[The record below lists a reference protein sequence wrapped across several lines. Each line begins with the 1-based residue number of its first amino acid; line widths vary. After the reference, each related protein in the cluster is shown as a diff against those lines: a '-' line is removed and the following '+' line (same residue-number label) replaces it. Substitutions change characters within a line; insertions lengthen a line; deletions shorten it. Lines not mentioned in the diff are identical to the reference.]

1 MLALVGCA
9 TASGNDEKKPKPAVK
24 ITPPAATQ
32 AQKDRF
38 VRDINLAL
46 EKGLVDKAEALV
58 VRLRYIDPKNPEAL
72 IARGEIFSRQSRYG
86 KAIKVFSQL
95 IKDRKLIARAH
106 QGRGLANLQMG
117 NSFVAMGDLR
127 RAVALNKEL
136 WRSWNGLGYYF
147 DTVQKWEEAE
157 KSYTA
162 ALAVRRDK
170 PSVFNNRGSS
180 KLMQRRYS
188 DALVD
193 FRAALKLD
201 PNIAVSR
208 MNIRLALA
216 WLGRYVEAIAGAT
229 KPELPSVLNN
239 VGYVAMIK
247 GEYAA
252 AEAYFARAMVLSP
265 SFHDIA
271 ATNLKKLEALKS
283 QRRTSKIGKKR

>member
-9 TASGNDEKKPKPAVK
+9 TSSSNDKKKPKPAAK
-24 ITPPAATQ
+24 ITTPAPTQ

-46 EKGLVDKAEALV
+46 EQGQLDTAETLV

-72 IARGEIFSRQSRYG
+72 IARGEILSRQSRYG
-86 KAIKVFSQL
+86 KAIKVFNQL
-95 IKDRKLIARAH
+95 IKDKKLTARAH

-117 NSFVAMGDLR
+117 NSFVAMGDLK

-147 DTVQKWEEAE
+147 DTVQKWDEAE
-157 KSYTA
+157 KGYSA
-162 ALAVRRDK
+162 ALAIRRDK
-170 PSVFNNRGSS
+170 PSIFNNRGAS
-180 KLMQRRYS
+180 KLMQRRYEG
-188 DALVD
+188 ALVD

-201 PNIAVSR
+201 PNLAVAR

-216 WLGRYVEAIAGAT
+216 WLGRYVEAIAGAA
-229 KPELPSVLNN
+229 KPELPAVLNN

-265 SFHDIA
+265 SFHEIA

-283 QRRTSKIGKKR
+283 RRRTSKIGKKR